1 MQPYQFHTSKMAPA
15 AWCSSDGPQR
25 NMLPRTAGKKDEW
38 APVNQLVHFSSLSRY
53 IHGEGVVFHA
63 AGSPA
68 PVCGAV
74 KMSPQQNYAVHTIDT
89 IPVSVVT
96 FELHLFC
103 NVEISIVLPF
113 THQASGDI
121 EIIIFHEVCHGKHT
135 EDCFTLLP
143 VQFTPAHTSLLC
155 CSDFAFSIFV
165 LLFVLFLFFVV
176 M

>member
-1 MQPYQFHTSKMAPA
+1 MSRWA
-15 AWCSSDGPQR
+15 AWSSGAAGRWNCWGEWKKDPALLVSHKQDGACSLVFLWWTTEEYVAQDSW
-25 NMLPRTAGKKDEW
+25 GKKDEW

-53 IHGEGVVFHA
+53 IHVEGAVFHA

-96 FELHLFC
+96 FDLHLFC

-121 EIIIFHEVCHGKHT
+121 EIIIFHEVYHGKHT

-143 VQFTPAHTSLLC
+143 V
-155 CSDFAFSIFV
+155 
-165 LLFVLFLFFVV
+165 
-176 M
+176 